1 MEGKEKLI
9 VITGATGS
17 GKTTVRNYLVNQYHV
32 AKVITHTT
40 RSPRKNEKNDVDYYF
55 ESDSSFAKKHFLEHV
70 EYANAKYGSSYEG
83 LKKAWHDN
91 PIASIVLDTQGAITY
106 LNELGNQAIIFFI
119 QVNDHNS
126 LKKRMIERGDSK
138 EKIKQRLCSAE
149 YERDLNIPIELRSS
163 AHIIDNSNWQT
174 AKHTVDKLMHE
185 LF

>member
-1 MEGKEKLI
+1 MEEKEKLI

-17 GKTTVRNYLVNQYHV
+17 GKTTIRNYLVNQYHI

-40 RSPRKNEKNDVDYYF
+40 RYPRRNEKNDIDYYF
-55 ESDSSFAKKHFLEHV
+55 EDDASFAKKHFLEQV
-70 EYANAKYGSSYEG
+70 EYSNAKYGSSYEG
-83 LKKAWHDN
+83 LKKAWHNN
-91 PIASIVLDTQGAITY
+91 PVAAIVLDTQGAITY
-106 LNELGNQAIIFFI
+106 LNKLGDQAIIFFI

-149 YERDLNIPIELRSS
+149 YERDLNIPIELRSA

-174 AKHTVDKLMHE
+174 AQITIDKLMHQ